1 MYDRSTRFAQCM
13 CYGTYMQARSY
24 VDARKRKGTGC
35 NGARGMRTKYWCRV
49 VRAGEVGSVRAR
61 CVVNMY
67 GEFVMLCWGFG
78 ERVRERVGCVPWQYP
93 PFKLS
98 FVLK

>member
-1 MYDRSTRFAQCM
+1 MEKEW
-13 CYGTYMQARSY
+13 CYGTYVQARSD

-61 CVVNMY
+61 CVVNVY

-78 ERVRERVGCVPWQYP
+78 ERVRERVGCVPWQMVFGCWPHGRGMVIGY
-93 PFKLS
+93 
-98 FVLK
+98 